1 MTRLDRLQSE
11 MKRSATDAV
20 LLSVGADMPH
30 FVGYEAMPLERVT
43 MLVVPQEGEATLW
56 VPELEALRVPAEA
69 PCMVRPWREGADPLD
84 LIADALPATGLVAV
98 ADRTWTVFTIG
109 LQNRRP
115 DLSWRSADELTA
127 AIRMVKDSSELD
139 ALRSASAAAD
149 RVATRI
155 AQTKFSGATETE
167 IARRLSQMLLE
178 EGHDSVD
185 FTIVASGPNA
195 ASCHHEPTGRVIEV
209 GDTVVCDFGG
219 HLDGYSSDT
228 TRTFSVGEPSR
239 EVAAAHAV
247 LYAAQDAAVSAVRPG
262 VACEDID
269 RVARRAISEAGYGEW
284 FIHRTGHGIGRE
296 MHEHP
301 YICEGNTTQ
310 LEPGMAFSI
319 EPGIYVPGSY
329 GMRIEDIV
337 IATSA
342 GFERFNNSDRSL
354 VVVA

>member
-1 MTRLDRLQSE
+1 MRQA
-11 MKRSATDAV
+11 ATDVV

-30 FVGYEAMPLERVT
+30 FIGYEAMPLERVT
-43 MLVVPQEGEATLW
+43 MLVVPQTGEATLW
-56 VPELEALRVPAEA
+56 VPELEALRVPANA
-69 PCMVRPWREGADPLD
+69 PCAVRPWQEGADPLTF
-84 LIADALPATGLVAV
+84 IADSLPVDGLVAV
-98 ADRTWTVFTIG
+98 ADQTWTVFTIG
-109 LQNRRP
+109 LQDRRP
-115 DLSWRSADELTA
+115 DLAWRSADELTA
-127 AIRMVKDSSELD
+127 AIRMVKDPSELD
-139 ALRSASAAAD
+139 ALRSAGAAAD
-149 RVATRI
+149 RVAARI
-155 AQTKFSGATETE
+155 AQTQFSGATETE
-167 IARRLSQMLLE
+167 IAQRLRKMLFE
-178 EGHDSVD
+178 EGHDTVD

-195 ASCHHEPTGRVIEV
+195 ASPHHEPTGRVIEV

-228 TRTFSVGEPSR
+228 TRTFSVGEPSP

-247 LYAAQDAAVSAVRPG
+247 LYAAQDAAVSAVVPG

-269 RVARRAISEAGYGEW
+269 RVARRIISEAGYGKW

-319 EPGIYVPGSY
+319 EPGIYVRGAY

-337 IATSA
+337 IATSG
-342 GFERFNNSDRSL
+342 GFERLNNSDRSL